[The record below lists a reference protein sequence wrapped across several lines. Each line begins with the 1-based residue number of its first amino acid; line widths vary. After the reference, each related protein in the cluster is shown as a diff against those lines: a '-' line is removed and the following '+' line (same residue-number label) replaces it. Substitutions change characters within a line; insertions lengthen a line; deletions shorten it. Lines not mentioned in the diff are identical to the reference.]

1 LGLLQV
7 RLTHLAFF
15 AVLALLAGCVKKT
28 VEIRVHD
35 PGRVGVN
42 ALVGSTIVPVLPA
55 DGLDRAAALA
65 EPQAGQRPTVYREAG
80 QISASWS
87 PSSLPISIV
96 DPSGTLPAENPG
108 RGVAMREGWLYAS
121 YVLTPK
127 RILPEGSRAEFS
139 YPLVLTT
146 PLANVAEAQEVH
158 EPRRWPAY
166 VFLPVGG
173 VFTLAGGGLLAVS
186 RGDDE
191 YTLAG
196 VTYLLVG
203 VPLMAYGV
211 INALATGEAVPLQ
224 LEPAR

>member
-1 LGLLQV
+1 V
-7 RLTHLAFF
+7 SRTHLAFF
-15 AVLALLAGCVKKT
+15 AVLALLVGCVKKT

-35 PGRVGVN
+35 PRRVGVN
-42 ALVGSTIVPVLPA
+42 ALLGSTIVPVLA
-55 DGLDRAAALA
+55 GDGVDRAAPLT
-65 EPQAGQRPTVYREAG
+65 EPRAGQRATVYREGG
-80 QISASWS
+80 QVAVSWS
-87 PSSLPISIV
+87 SSSVPISIV
-96 DPSGTLPAENPG
+96 DPSGTLPVQSPG
-108 RGVAMREGWLYAS
+108 RGVAMREGWLFAS

-146 PLANVAEAQEVH
+146 PLANVAEAQEIH

-173 VFTLAGGGLLAVS
+173 VFTFAGAGLLAVS

-191 YTLAG
+191 YKLVG

-203 VPLMAYGV
+203 VPLVAYGV
-211 INALATGEAVPLQ
+211 INALATGDAIPLL